1 MNEYI
6 DSYIHLICFCLCVVS
21 YERILSIKNLDDVPN
36 PWKGF
41 TMNRCLLLALVVL
54 LVSSGVNELHGELC
68 SSHGILGTERK
79 QIFQRKQAVNLM
91 FIT

>member
-6 DSYIHLICFCLCVVS
+6 DSYIHLICFCLSVVS

-41 TMNRCLLLALVVL
+41 TMNRCLVLALVVL
-54 LVSSGVNELHGELC
+54 LVSSGVNELHGESC
-68 SSHGILGTERK
+68 SPHGILGPERK
-79 QIFQRKQAVNLM
+79 QILQCKQAVNLM
-91 FIT
+91 FIN